1 LACLASY
8 HRRRQECL
16 ELLAFGCGKVAPDGG
31 AIGVATLADIFE
43 DGGYLLGEF
52 VIVFGNGGADK
63 FKAFGVGSHI

>member
-1 LACLASY
+1 
-8 HRRRQECL
+8 
-16 ELLAFGCGKVAPDGG
+16 
-31 AIGVATLADIFE
+31 VATLADIFE